1 MRVSNNLSLLLAA
14 GATQVA
20 AQSVEPETGKLGN
33 ATVVTNNPI
42 GVVYK
47 AVLPAEAWF
56 KPAYPE
62 GGNIEGEVTA
72 TAAESGTGVVYHYK
86 LSNLPKEGGPFPYH
100 LHVAPV
106 PENGNCSVTLAHLD
120 PFIRGENTTC
130 NSSAPETCQVGDLS
144 GKFGAITP
152 DDDGKWETT
161 YTDLYSSTLEGIGAF
176 FGNRSIV
183 FHYPNKTRISCANF
197 EKVEDGSGGSMTSVT
212 LLPPTATGNSSY
224 TILPTGGV
232 SSSSTVGGGG
242 PSTTTA
248 GSGGGQPTTST
259 PPFSGAAGVRGGATG
274 ALVLGAVVMF
284 ML

>member
-1 MRVSNNLSLLLAA
+1 MRVSNKLSLLLAA
-14 GATQVA
+14 GVT
-20 AQSVEPETGKLGN
+20 AQSVEPETGKLGD
-33 ATVVTNNPI
+33 ATIVSNNPI

-56 KPAYPE
+56 KPAYPD

-72 TAAESGTGVVYHYK
+72 VAAESGEGVVYTYK

-106 PENGNCSVTLAHLD
+106 PADGNCSVTLAHLD
-120 PFIRGENTTC
+120 PFIRGENTSC
-130 NSSAPETCQVGDLS
+130 NPFAPATCQVGDLS
-144 GKFGAITP
+144 GKFGEIRP
-152 DDDGKWETT
+152 EEDGTWETT

-197 EKVEDGSGGSMTSVT
+197 EKVEGGGDGGVSSSSVT
-212 LLPPTATGNSSY
+212 VLPSVTPTGNGSF

-232 SSSSTVGGGG
+232 STTTGGG
-242 PSTTTA
+242 PSTTSDGGAA
-248 GSGGGQPTTST
+248 GPTTSA
-259 PPFSGAAGVRGGATG
+259 PLSGGSGLRSSALGVV
-274 ALVLGAVVMF
+274 VLGVVMVF

>member
-1 MRVSNNLSLLLAA
+1 MRVSNNLSLVLFAA
-14 GATQVA
+14 GVT
-20 AQSVEPETGKLGN
+20 AQSVEPETGKLGD
-33 ATVVTNNPI
+33 ATIVSNNPV

-56 KPAYPE
+56 KPAYPD

-72 TAAESGTGVVYHYK
+72 VAAESGEGVVYTYK

-106 PENGNCSVTLAHLD
+106 PADGNCTVTLAHLD
-120 PFIRGENTTC
+120 PFIRGENTSC
-130 NSSAPETCQVGDLS
+130 NPFAPQTCQVGDLS
-144 GKFGAITP
+144 GKFGEIRP
-152 DDDGKWETT
+152 EEDGTWETT
-161 YTDLYSSTLEGIGAF
+161 YTDLYSSTLEGLGSF

-197 EKVEDGSGGSMTSVT
+197 EKVEGGVSSSVT
-212 LLPPTATGNSSY
+212 VLPTVTGNGSY

-232 SSSSTVGGGG
+232 STTTGGG
-242 PSTTTA
+242 PSTTSDA
-248 GSGGGQPTTST
+248 GAGTETTTS
-259 PPFSGAAGVRGGATG
+259 PPLSGASGLRGSAVG
-274 ALVLGAVVMF
+274 ALVVGAVVMF

>member
-14 GATQVA
+14 GVT
-20 AQSVEPETGKLGN
+20 AQTVEPETGKLGN
-33 ATVVTNNPI
+33 ATVVTNNPV

-56 KPAYPE
+56 KPAYPD

-72 TAAESGTGVVYHYK
+72 VAAEGGTGVVYTYK
-86 LSNLPKEGGPFPYH
+86 FSNLPKEGGPFPYH

-106 PENGNCSVTLAHLD
+106 PENGNCTVTLAHLD
-120 PFIRGENTTC
+120 PFVRGENTTC
-130 NSSAPETCQVGDLS
+130 DSTLPETCQVGDLS
-144 GKFGAITP
+144 GKFGAIVP
-152 DDDGKWETT
+152 EEDGTWETT

-197 EKVEDGSGGSMTSVT
+197 EKVEDGGVSSSVVT
-212 LLPPTATGNSSY
+212 VLPTPTGNGSY

-232 SSSSTVGGGG
+232 STSTTGGDG
-242 PSTTTA
+242 PSTTT
-248 GSGGGQPTTST
+248 SGGAEQPTTSA
-259 PPFSGAAGVRGGATG
+259 PISGAGGLRSSAAG

>member
-1 MRVSNNLSLLLAA
+1 MRVSNNLSLVLLAA
-14 GATQVA
+14 GVT
-20 AQSVEPETGKLGN
+20 AQSVEPETGKLGD
-33 ATVVTNNPI
+33 ATIVSNNPV

-56 KPAYPE
+56 KPAYPD

-72 TAAESGTGVVYHYK
+72 VAAESGEGVVYTYK

-106 PENGNCSVTLAHLD
+106 PADGNCTVTLAHLD
-120 PFIRGENTTC
+120 PFIRGENTSC
-130 NSSAPETCQVGDLS
+130 NPFAPQTCQVGDLS
-144 GKFGAITP
+144 GKFGEIRP
-152 DDDGKWETT
+152 EEDGTWETT
-161 YTDLYSSTLEGIGAF
+161 YTDLYSSTLEGLGSF

-197 EKVEDGSGGSMTSVT
+197 EKVEGGVSSSATV
-212 LLPPTATGNSSY
+212 LPTVTGNGSY

-232 SSSSTVGGGG
+232 STTTGGG
-242 PSTTTA
+242 PSTTSDA
-248 GSGGGQPTTST
+248 GAGTETTTS
-259 PPFSGAAGVRGGATG
+259 PPLSGAAGLRGSAVG
-274 ALVLGAVVMF
+274 ALVVGAVVMF